1 MGGVWGAGSFLLFT
15 PEDYGQLAA
24 LCIVFSGIIAGG
36 ITTLSAIW
44 WVAALFAVPITLPL
58 LAQFV
63 WLGTS
68 LAMLL
73 GTILALFLGLIL
85 LTSRR
90 LNRIIHA
97 NIYLRVSMAARE
109 ALLQESE
116 NRYRSIFQNSPLGV
130 LHFNR
135 KGRITDCNAK
145 LLAMLNV
152 SRAQVIGYSLL
163 NDATNPAVGHAVR
176 QMLSGG
182 TGYYEGTYT
191 PPHTDDGT
199 PLRAFFNVVHSAC
212 DRQVGGIAIVE
223 DFTQRKRQEAIIYRQ
238 AYYDVLTDLPNRR
251 HFIEGVQALW
261 QQTPPSRGML
271 MFLDLD
277 RFKLINDTLGHAAGD
292 DLLVQVATR
301 LQGCLRPDDQVARL
315 SGDEFV
321 LLALFDADADE
332 SGIEEQA
339 AVYAARVERALGAE
353 YRLEGQR
360 VSVTPSI
367 GYTCLDTRTGDHEE
381 ALKQADIA
389 MYRAK
394 TAGRNQV
401 CCYRPAMREAFQQSA
416 ARYTSPEAVQGLQS
430 VQPAFT
436 APLACQ
442 KALE

>member
-1 MGGVWGAGSFLLFT
+1 MPPMSPFFAGSELRGKLRGDFSEECRRDHEHTVKQLRSEKVHLLYENLWQPVILSVAVAGLLVITLWPVVPAATLLGWLGTLSLVSLLRLWLAHCYARLPKAQRQHPRWLWRFAIGTLVVGCVWGAGSFLLFT
-15 PEDYGQLAA
+15 PDHYGQLAA

-36 ITTLSAIW
+36 VTTLSTIW
-44 WVAALFAVPITLPL
+44 WVAACFSVPIILPL
-58 LAQFV
+58 LAQFF
-63 WLGTS
+63 WMGTTLS
-68 LAMLL
+68 ILL
-73 GTILALFLGLIL
+73 GTILTL
-85 LTSRR
+85 
-90 LNRIIHA
+90 
-97 NIYLRVSMAARE
+97 
-109 ALLQESE
+109 
-116 NRYRSIFQNSPLGV
+116 
-130 LHFNR
+130 
-135 KGRITDCNAK
+135 
-145 LLAMLNV
+145 
-152 SRAQVIGYSLL
+152 
-163 NDATNPAVGHAVR
+163 
-176 QMLSGG
+176 
-182 TGYYEGTYT
+182 
-191 PPHTDDGT
+191 
-199 PLRAFFNVVHSAC
+199 
-212 DRQVGGIAIVE
+212 
-223 DFTQRKRQEAIIYRQ
+223 
-238 AYYDVLTDLPNRR
+238 
-251 HFIEGVQALW
+251 
-261 QQTPPSRGML
+261 
-271 MFLDLD
+271 FLDLD

-332 SGIEEQA
+332 SGIETSGIEEQA